1 MSDGIGP
8 EFLRILEGIEWSALN
23 AKSAVQ
29 LRAALKKALALS
41 DAWFEELS
49 RDFGQQPAA
58 GAIYNDKGGRPPEQ
72 AESPKSAAPPV
83 KTPPSKKEKSPPLKK
98 KGRGRPTP
106 APKPKIRLTGRVDL
120 KGNRPEP
127 IAIGG
132 ADADDGSKAQP
143 AKLFENSYI
152 SKDGPRP
159 DMPAALPAN
168 HPRRGLI
175 NRESSVTP
183 DVDMSDFAQVEA
195 AMKTGK
201 GAKDVFQ

>member
-8 EFLRILEGIEWSALN
+8 EFLRILEGIEWSSLN

-29 LRAALKKALALS
+29 LRAALKKALASS

-58 GAIYNDKGGRPPEQ
+58 GPIYNDEGGRPPEQ
-72 AESPKSAAPPV
+72 ASIPHTAAPPA
-83 KTPPSKKEKSPPLKK
+83 KKPPPKKEIPSKKKRP
-98 KGRGRPTP
+98 GRPTP
-106 APKPKIRLTGRVDL
+106 IPKPKIRLKGGVNL
-120 KGNRPEP
+120 KVNRPEP
-127 IAIGG
+127 LAIGG
-132 ADADDGSKAQP
+132 ADAETGAGPQT
-143 AKLFENSYI
+143 AKLFENSYV

-168 HPRRGLI
+168 HPRRGLL

-183 DVDMSDFAQVEA
+183 DVDMSDFDQVEA

-201 GAKDVFQ
+201 GVKNVFQ

>member
-8 EFLRILEGIEWSALN
+8 EFLRILEGIEWESLN
-23 AKSAVQ
+23 AKGAVL
-29 LRAALKKALALS
+29 LRAALKKALASS

-49 RDFGQQPAA
+49 RDFGQSAA
-58 GAIYNDKGGRPPEQ
+58 GPIYNDEGGRPPEQ
-72 AESPKSAAPPV
+72 VSIPHTAAPPV
-83 KTPPSKKEKSPPLKK
+83 KAPLPTKKEKTPPSKK

-106 APKPKIRLTGRVDL
+106 TPKPKIRLHGGVSL
-120 KGNRPEP
+120 KSNRPEP

-143 AKLFENSYI
+143 AKLFENSYV

-201 GAKDVFQ
+201 GVKDVFQ